1 MNHFAQKL
9 SQLLK
14 DDHRINSIMLSDI
27 AGISR
32 PQVSRILSGTRV
44 MTPEAVGAIS
54 ILFDE
59 KTARE
64 LLSAYLLDHTPAE
77 FEYQRGVFQ
86 SIIKDGNYLRPGR
99 ATKGKKS
106 TPISVAS
113 TKECLSDIEQAAQ
126 VNDDVKEMIHRLAR
140 ICRDLESICRD
151 L

>member
-32 PQVSRILSGTRV
+32 PQVSRILSGTRA

-54 ILFDE
+54 VLFDE
-59 KTARE
+59 KIARE

-77 FEYQRGVFQ
+77 FEYQRGVFR
-86 SIIKDGNYLRPGR
+86 SIIKDGNYLRPGGSI
-99 ATKGKKS
+99 KNKKS
-106 TPISVAS
+106 TPTSVAS
-113 TKECLSDIEQAAQ
+113 TKECLFDIEQVALE
-126 VNDDVKEMIHRLAR
+126 NDDIKDMIHRLA
-140 ICRDLESICRD
+140 SICRD